1 MSSLAVHTHAF
12 DAMGSTVE
20 LVLIGGTRRSA
31 TDAFAK
37 AEALAETWERTF
49 SRFRPESELSR
60 LNRTRGPFRPSRLL
74 FDGVEA
80 AVSAARAT
88 DGLFDPTILPAILS
102 IGYDRS
108 YARIL
113 AAGSEVAGT
122 VGAMDTPPCGR
133 WRDIVLDRSQKVI
146 EMPDSVRIDL
156 GGIAKGMYADRLAA
170 ALSRWQGGMV
180 SAGGDMRLWGRSPDG
195 ESWIVGIEDP
205 DRPGEDIA
213 WVEVAGG
220 GVATSG
226 TNRRHWRLAG
236 EDVHHLIDPRTAR
249 PVEGDLR
256 VVTVVA
262 ATATD
267 AEAAA
272 TALFVAGSMPEA
284 SSWLASTTT
293 LAAGVDRAGQ
303 VRMLYQRGGGLHDAT
318 NQPAA

>member
-1 MSSLAVHTHAF
+1 MIAKAFHTHAF

-20 LVLIGGTRRSA
+20 LVLVGGTRRSA
-31 TDAFAK
+31 TVAFAT
-37 AEALAETWERTF
+37 AEALAEKWERTF

-60 LNRTRGPFRPSRLL
+60 LNRAGGPFRPSGLL
-74 FDGVEA
+74 FDAVEA
-80 AVSAARAT
+80 AVSAAWAT

-102 IGYDRS
+102 LGYDRS
-108 YARIL
+108 YARIM
-113 AAGSEVAGT
+113 AAGGEVAGT
-122 VGAMDTPPCGR
+122 IGAIDSPPCGR
-133 WRDIVLDRSQKVI
+133 WRDIVLDRSRKVI
-146 EMPDSVRIDL
+146 DMPDGALLDL
-156 GGIAKGMYADRLAA
+156 GGIAKGMYADRLADT
-170 ALSRWQGGMV
+170 LSRWQGGMV
-180 SAGGDMRLWGRSPDG
+180 SAGGDMRLWGRSPEG

-213 WVEVAGG
+213 WFETTGG

-236 EDVHHLIDPRTAR
+236 DEVHHLIDPRTAR

-267 AEAAA
+267 AEVAA
-272 TALFVAGSMPEA
+272 TALFVAGGIQEA
-284 SSWLASTTT
+284 SWLVSTMT

-303 VRMLYQRGGGLHDAT
+303 VRMLYQGPEGHHDAT
-318 NQPAA
+318 SHPAA